1 MKIIA
6 FASFPM
12 GVFDHW
18 TLLPPLVLAV
28 IMGTF
33 LGKRLLEK
41 LSEGKFTFIYR
52 VVLTL
57 LAIKLLY
64 SGLVGG

>member
-1 MKIIA
+1 
-6 FASFPM
+6 M

-57 LAIKLLY
+57 LAINWLY